1 MGLFFLISI
10 IGVQNQTVMQRAL
23 AAKSVS
29 HAQSGLMIGGL
40 IKYIMAVIIVIP
52 GIALY
57 GILGDSFSLNQ
68 IWLFLI
74 CKNLFA
80 NRIKRNSVVWFVCF
94 TYEYSR
100 FYL

>member
-1 MGLFFLISI
+1 
-10 IGVQNQTVMQRAL
+10 MQRAL

-57 GILGDSFSLNQ
+57 GILGDSFSEPDLAFP
-68 IWLFLI
+68 IW
-74 CKNLFA
+74 
-80 NRIKRNSVVWFVCF
+80 
-94 TYEYSR
+94 
-100 FYL
+100 